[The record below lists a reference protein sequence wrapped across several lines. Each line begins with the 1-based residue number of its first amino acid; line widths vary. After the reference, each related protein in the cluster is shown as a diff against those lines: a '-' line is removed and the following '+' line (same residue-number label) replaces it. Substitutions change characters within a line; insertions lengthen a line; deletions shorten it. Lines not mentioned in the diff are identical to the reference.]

1 MTPGPARQRG
11 GCTTEDFFHGRR
23 ASLVDRRWP
32 YSSTP
37 LPIVLVAAVFCA
49 GTAWAVPPAATPEEA
64 VLELPDDCFAAG
76 RLAPA
81 PAAAGPRSTFLWKS
95 PRFPAPLEFSMEGF
109 RRIRFAA
116 AGDDA
121 AAGGGD
127 GPKAAAA
134 TLWRAET
141 TGGDIAVGELV
152 TIDGKGVGIRVP
164 GVAGGPLVIPR
175 DRLERLA
182 RVAAAARAI
191 VPGRLADWK
200 LTGTGFEE
208 RAGRIEVPAGGRGYR
223 GIAVESRAVFD
234 LGLSWDERPDFEI
247 SFTATEAGK
256 PAEDWRIEAA
266 DGEVVAIRE
275 GRTARLGAVG
285 TLPAGQ
291 GGARIRGFVDRGTGR
306 MVVVLPGWG
315 GGIDDARPAFDET
328 VAPASQA
335 AGGVAI
341 KVSRG
346 TLRIDSLR
354 VDAWGDGLRMATGQG
369 PADGGA
375 AVESFAAATGEIVF
389 RTATG
394 PKRIPVAGIT
404 EIPFT
409 SANIAPPPP
418 PAAVRLALRDG
429 TWLTGRLLE
438 VTDRTIRIDAIA
450 TAAPVECDLSVLEA
464 IEPAAPP
471 HPAGLP
477 ARPGLLEGTGVR
489 LLGCLVPAPG
499 GAGIAWLSRG
509 AVAAAPLDA
518 AAVAESAAGLGVS
531 YRGLGLLG
539 GAGIVPV
546 KRGGEWLIETLVPGG
561 PAARDGRLAAGGRIL
576 RIRPA
581 AGPAG
586 VDVADLDLED
596 MLSLLRGVIGGT
608 VRLDVTGP
616 EGPAEIDL
624 VLDATGRGDLGRA
637 GAAEAVARALDLQ
650 AARLDEAGDAAADP
664 AGPAIAYL
672 KTGDSIR
679 CAAVSLE
686 DGGLRIRTDRGEV
699 VVPAVALR
707 AVEFTASPSLAIPRD
722 KLGRLLTLPRM
733 QVANPPPH
741 MLRLETGDYLRGR
754 AVALDEQ
761 GLRFEVLGT
770 VKTFPRSDVA
780 RLIWLS
786 VEGDGAEA
794 RAAAAVVDG
803 GDTIGLPARARMT
816 DGRWLSFSAT
826 GVAADRLLG
835 TSAIFGPTGVAL
847 GRCTRLDLGL
857 ARPAADEP
865 LPYSQWRLKPAPPP
879 KALRK

>member
-1 MTPGPARQRG
+1 MTPAPACPGG
-11 GCTTEDFFHGRR
+11 GCREQEFFPRR
-23 ASLVDRRWP
+23 
-32 YSSTP
+32 STP
-37 LPIVLVAAVFCA
+37 FPIALVAVFFCA
-49 GTAWAVPPAATPEEA
+49 CPALGVPPAATPAEA
-64 VLELPDDCFAAG
+64 VLELPDDCFTTG

-81 PAAAGPRSTFLWKS
+81 PAEAGPRTTFLWKS
-95 PRFPAPLEFSMEGF
+95 PRFPAPLEFSVDGF
-109 RRIRFAA
+109 RRIRFANADA
-116 AGDDA
+116 AGADTAGADTADAPKDA
-121 AAGGGD
+121 AA
-127 GPKAAAA
+127 P
-134 TLWRAET
+134 LWRAET

-152 TIDGKGVGIRVP
+152 AIDAKSVSIQVP

-191 VPGRLADWK
+191 VPGRLSDWR

-208 RAGRIEVPAGGRGYR
+208 RAGRIEVPAGGRGFR
-223 GIAVESRAVFD
+223 GLAVDPRAVFD

-247 SFTATEAGK
+247 SFTATEVGK

-266 DGEVVAIRE
+266 DGQVVAIRE
-275 GRTARLGAVG
+275 GKTARLGAIAA
-285 TLPAGQ
+285 LPAGQ
-291 GGARIRGFVDRGTGR
+291 GGVRIRGFVDRGTGR
-306 MVVVLPGWG
+306 MVVVLPGGAG
-315 GGIDDARPAFDET
+315 GADDPRPAFDET

-354 VDAWGDGLRMATGQG
+354 VDAWGDGLRMVTGQG
-369 PADGGA
+369 PADGDA
-375 AVESFAAATGEIVF
+375 AVESFAKGTGEIVF
-389 RTATG
+389 RTTAG
-394 PKRIPVAGIT
+394 PKRMPVTEIT
-404 EIPFT
+404 EIPFA
-409 SANIAPPPP
+409 SADIAPPPP

-438 VTDRTIRIDAIA
+438 VTERTIRIDAM
-450 TAAPVECDLSVLEA
+450 AAAAAVECDLSALEA
-464 IEPAAPP
+464 IEPTDPP
-471 HPAGLP
+471 SPAGLP

-489 LLGCLVPAPG
+489 LLGCLVPAPAG
-499 GAGIAWLSRG
+499 TGIAWLPRG
-509 AVAAAPLDA
+509 AIVAAPLDA
-518 AAVAESAAGLGVS
+518 AAIAESAADLGIA

-546 KRGGEWLIETLVPGG
+546 KRGNQWLMETLVPAG
-561 PAARDGRLAAGGRIL
+561 PAARDGRLVAGGRIV

-581 AGPAG
+581 GSPAG

-596 MLSLLRGVIGGT
+596 VLSLLRGVVGGT

-616 EGPAEIDL
+616 DGPAEIDL
-624 VLDATGRGDLGRA
+624 VLDVTGRGDLGRA
-637 GAAEAVARALDLQ
+637 NAAEALSRALDLQ
-650 AARLDEAGDAAADP
+650 AARLEGAGDAAAEP

-679 CAAVSLE
+679 CAAVALE

-707 AVEFTASPSLAIPRD
+707 AVEFAASPSLAIPRE

-733 QVANPPPH
+733 QAANPPPH

-761 GLRFEVLGT
+761 GLRFDVLGT

-780 RLIWLS
+780 RLIWLT
-786 VEGDGAEA
+786 VEGDDALT
-794 RAAAAVVDG
+794 RAAAAVVEG
-803 GDTIGLPARARMT
+803 GDAGGLPARARMT
-816 DGRWLSFSAT
+816 DGRWLSLSAT

-835 TSAIFGPTGVAL
+835 TSAIFGPTGVPL
-847 GRCTRLDLGL
+847 GRCARLDLGL

-865 LPYSQWRLKPAPPP
+865 LPYSQWQLKPAPPP
-879 KALRK
+879 KALPK